1 MASNALR
8 RNRATTDASANSIHC
23 RALQRRRGDPDP
35 LPMVIDYVLAA
46 CRGYPRKVYERFVG
60 SLFDTGYDGAAVLFV
75 GEGDLPEVAPVAA
88 GRPGISVEVLP
99 PSDRQLALARY
110 AAMRDFLRSVDAATR
125 ARRVLLSDARDVLFQ
140 RNWSAHPALSGN
152 SDLWLFAEDK
162 VIGNC
167 RFNRAWLEQIDP
179 KMPAALAKR
188 RILCSGTTIGSGAGI
203 LVYLDA
209 MVAAGDVLHAAG
221 RAAITGQD
229 QGIHNFL
236 AHTGRLGALR
246 TRVLTNDD
254 NLVNTVG
261 YGWKGVDAEG
271 RATNARGERSWVV
284 HQYDRFDAELGK
296 RMQAGWKHDLS

>member
-23 RALQRRRGDPDP
+23 RALQCRRGDPDP

-188 RILCSGTTIGSGAGI
+188 RILCSGTTIGS
-203 LVYLDA
+203 V
-209 MVAAGDVLHAAG
+209 
-221 RAAITGQD
+221 
-229 QGIHNFL
+229 
-236 AHTGRLGALR
+236 
-246 TRVLTNDD
+246 
-254 NLVNTVG
+254 
-261 YGWKGVDAEG
+261 
-271 RATNARGERSWVV
+271 
-284 HQYDRFDAELGK
+284 
-296 RMQAGWKHDLS
+296 

>member
-88 GRPGISVEVLP
+88 GRPGFSVEVLP

-203 LVYLDA
+203 LDYLDA